1 MNQEWSPL
9 KTQMRAIV
17 LIEEDAVT
25 LELYQRELCK
35 SFKVFAFTELKGVL
49 EVLANEDIQAIV
61 IEPEIN
67 TGKGWELIHSIYKAY
82 PDRSIPVIV
91 CSTRDS
97 SKSDCD
103 RDVAKYLTKP
113 VLPGTLREQT
123 LEVIHDQDE
132 SMRSS

>member
-1 MNQEWSPL
+1 M

-67 TGKGWELIHSIYKAY
+67 TGKGWELIHSIYRAY
-82 PDRSIPVIV
+82 PDHSIPVIV
-91 CSTRDS
+91 CSTRDN
-97 SKSDCD
+97 SKSDFD

-123 LEVIHDQDE
+123 LEIIYDQDE
-132 SMRSS
+132 SKRSS